1 MNKHLDAFKTTN
13 SLANARRL
21 VAHIKKHPMVMCML
35 TEDDAHMVR
44 EAAQLVEREG

>member
-1 MNKHLDAFKTTN
+1 MFKTLEAFKTTN

-21 VAHIKKHPMVMCML
+21 VAHIRKHPMVMCML

-44 EAAQLVEREG
+44 EAVQLVDREG